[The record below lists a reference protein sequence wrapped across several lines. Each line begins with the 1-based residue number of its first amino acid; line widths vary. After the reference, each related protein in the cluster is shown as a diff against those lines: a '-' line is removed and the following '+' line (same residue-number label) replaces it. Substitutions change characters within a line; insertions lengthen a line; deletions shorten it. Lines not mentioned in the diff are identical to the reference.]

1 MRFRNVVIF
10 FFLVFLLIYPLNSHS
25 SGLTP
30 SGVGTKALGLGGAF
44 RGLADDWSASYWNPA
59 GLAFQTK
66 SEVNF
71 SFMVLNPRPK
81 FTPDVTFFQVE
92 KDRYEVGYR
101 NDIKRYPEDKTFSLP
116 SFSGFLKFPELN
128 GFITGLAFFIPYR
141 SSFEWDLFDPL
152 PGYNNNIP
160 YPGIDHKGDLTV
172 LDFHP
177 SVARQFMEGKLSLGA
192 GISIQKGDLT
202 LRKVDLVPSDFPYP
216 YNYRAIENF
225 PVDNNFEGDG
235 WGVGANIG
243 LLYKASPKFQIG
255 VSVRS
260 PMTLKLSGTRTL
272 TVYLPNDS
280 LTASQIEPI
289 DPVAASHL
297 RGYTLSSSFDS
308 ETKLKLPA
316 DLGVGVAI
324 MPYSNLTVT
333 VDVNLTTWSSLKELK
348 FEEKGKDPLTGKEIT
363 EYTVP
368 FEWKDAT
375 RFSLGLQYMPHKS
388 LALRAGY
395 FLDPTPTPDKTLTP
409 LFFNSGEKNGYTLG
423 VGYKGES
430 FELGYSYEFSGYK
443 EKFLKPTAGVKPESL
458 TNLPG
463 RYENSTHTSYFTFTY
478 KF

>member
-1 MRFRNVVIF
+1 MRFRNLVIF
-10 FFLVFLLIYPLNSHS
+10 FFLIFLLIYPLNSHS

-71 SFMVLNPRPK
+71 SIMVLNPRPK
-81 FTPDVTFFQVE
+81 FTPDVTF
-92 KDRYEVGYR
+92 DGWGVGYR
-101 NDIKRYPEDKTFSLP
+101 NGIKWYPDDKTFSLP

-202 LRKVDLVPSDFPYP
+202 LRRVDLVPTEPFVTSFFNNRPFDL
-216 YNYRAIENF
+216 F
-225 PVDNNFEGDG
+225 PVDNRFEGDG
-235 WGVGANIG
+235 WGFGGNIG

-260 PMTLKLSGTRTL
+260 PITLKLSGTRTL
-272 TVYLPNDS
+272 TVYLPYDTSFARNVVQPVDS
-280 LTASQIEPI
+280 
-289 DPVAASHL
+289 VAANYFY
-297 RGYTLSSSFDS
+297 GYTLSSILDS
-308 ETKLKLPA
+308 DTKFKLPA
-316 DLGVGVAI
+316 DFGVGIAV

-363 EYTVP
+363 GYSVP

-430 FELGYSYEFSGYK
+430 FELGYSYEFTGYK
-443 EKFLKPTAGVKPESL
+443 EKFLKPTEGVTPSSL
-458 TNLPG
+458 INLPG
-463 RYENSTHTSYFTFTY
+463 RYENGNHTSYFTFTY

>member
-1 MRFRNVVIF
+1 MRFKNLFIS
-10 FFLVFLLIYPLNSHS
+10 FFLFFLLIYPLRAYS

-30 SGVGTKALGLGGAF
+30 SGVGAKALGLGGAF
-44 RGLADDWSASYWNPA
+44 RGLADDWSASFWNPA

-71 SFMVLNPRPK
+71 SFMVLSPRPK
-81 FTPDVTFFQVE
+81 YTPDVTFSVNG
-92 KDRYEVGYR
+92 KDWYEVGYR
-101 NDIKRYPEDKTFSLP
+101 DGTKWYPDDKTFTLP

-160 YPGIDHKGDLTV
+160 YPGIDHKGDITV

-202 LRKVDLVPSDFPYP
+202 LRKLDLIPTDFPDP
-216 YNYRAIENF
+216 YNNRPRDLFA
-225 PVDNNFEGDG
+225 VDNNFEGDG
-235 WGVGANIG
+235 WGFGANIG

-255 VSVRS
+255 ISVRS
-260 PMTLKLSGTRTL
+260 PVSIKLSGTRTL
-272 TVYLPNDS
+272 TAYLPNDS

-324 MPYSNLTVT
+324 MPYSNLILTA
-333 VDVNLTTWSSLKELK
+333 DINLTTWSSLKELK
-348 FEEKGKDPLTGKEIT
+348 FTETGKDPFGNPVN
-363 EYTVP
+363 YTVP
-368 FEWKDAT
+368 FKWKDVT
-375 RFSLGLQYMPHKS
+375 RFSLGLEYLPAKK

-395 FLDPTPTPDKTLTP
+395 FLDPTATPDETLNP
-409 LFFNSGEKNGYTLG
+409 MFYDSGEKNGYTLG
-423 VGYKGES
+423 VGYQAQS
-430 FELGYSYEFSGYK
+430 FEFGYSYEFTGYK
-443 EKFLKPTAGVKPESL
+443 EKFLKPTEGVTPSSL
-458 TNLPG
+458 INLPG
-463 RYENSTHTSYFTFTY
+463 RYENGNHTSYFTFTY

>member
-1 MRFRNVVIF
+1 MRFRNLVSS
-10 FFLVFLLIYPLNSHS
+10 FFLIFLLIYPLNSHS

-71 SFMVLNPRPK
+71 SFMVLSPRPK
-81 FTPDVTFFQVE
+81 YTPDVTFSVNG
-92 KDRYEVGYR
+92 KDWYEVGYR
-101 NDIKRYPEDKTFSLP
+101 DGTKWYPDDKTFTLP

-128 GFITGLAFFIPYR
+128 GFITGLAFFVPYR

-160 YPGIDHKGDLTV
+160 YPAIDHKGDLTV

-202 LRKVDLVPSDFPYP
+202 LRKVDLVPSDFPYR
-216 YNYRAIENF
+216 YNNRARDLF
-225 PVDNNFEGDG
+225 AVDNNFEGDG
-235 WGVGANIG
+235 WGFGANIG

-255 VSVRS
+255 LSVKS
-260 PMTLKLSGTRTL
+260 PVTIKLSGTRSL
-272 TVYLPNDS
+272 TAYLPNDS
-280 LTASQIEPI
+280 VTASKIELI

-324 MPYSNLTVT
+324 MPYSNLTLT
-333 VDVNLTTWSSLKELK
+333 ADINLTTWSSLKELK
-348 FEEKGKDPLTGKEIT
+348 FTETGKDPFGNPVN
-363 EYTVP
+363 YTVP
-368 FEWKDAT
+368 FEWKDVT

-430 FELGYSYEFSGYK
+430 FEFGYSYEFAGYK
-443 EKFLKPTAGVKPESL
+443 EKFLKPSTDVYPEL
-458 TNLPG
+458 LINLPG
-463 RYENSTHTSYFTFTY
+463 RYQNSTHTSYFTFTY

>member
-1 MRFRNVVIF
+1 MRFRNLVIS
-10 FFLVFLLIYPLNSHS
+10 FFLIFLLIYPLNSHS

-71 SFMVLNPRPK
+71 SFMVLSPRPK
-81 FTPDVTFFQVE
+81 FTPDVTFNGWGGGY
-92 KDRYEVGYR
+92 KNGTKWYPTDR
-101 NDIKRYPEDKTFSLP
+101 NFSLP

-128 GFITGLAFFIPYR
+128 GFITGLAFFIPYH

-160 YPGIDHKGDLTV
+160 YPGIDHKGDITV

-192 GISIQKGDLT
+192 GISIQKGDVT
-202 LRKVDLVPSDFPYP
+202 LRKVDLVFSDFPYP
-216 YNYRAIENF
+216 YNNRPRDLFA
-225 PVDNNFEGDG
+225 VDNNFEGDG
-235 WGVGANIG
+235 WGFGANIG

-255 VSVRS
+255 ISVRS
-260 PMTLKLSGTRTL
+260 PVSLKLSGTRTL
-272 TVYLPNDS
+272 TAYLPNDS
-280 LTASQIEPI
+280 ATANQIEPI

-324 MPYSNLTVT
+324 MPYFNLTLT
-333 VDVNLTTWSSLKELK
+333 ADINLTTWSSLKELK
-348 FEEKGKDPLTGKEIT
+348 FTETGKDPFGNPVN
-363 EYTVP
+363 YTVR
-368 FEWKDAT
+368 FKWKDVT
-375 RFSLGLQYMPHKS
+375 RFSLGLEYMPDKR
-388 LALRAGY
+388 LALRGGY
-395 FLDPTPTPDKTLTP
+395 FLDPTATPDETLNP
-409 LFFNSGEKNGYTLG
+409 IFYDSGEKNGYTLG
-423 VGYKGES
+423 VGYKAQS
-430 FELGYSYEFSGYK
+430 FEFGYSYEFTGYK
-443 EKFLKPTAGVKPESL
+443 EKFLKPTEGVTPSSL
-458 TNLPG
+458 INLPG
-463 RYENSTHTSYFTFTY
+463 RYENGNHTSYFTFTY